1 MGRTVC
7 KAFVLEQVNYRLT
20 QEDFKIIE
28 VVLNWID
35 LHSGALTVLCTL
47 IYVIATIFICVYN
60 KRSANAAQT
69 ALQKS
74 MDLQMYDRMLSIAS
88 NIEQN
93 NYSNS
98 TMEITLLFGTSVWQQ
113 VERIKSLSD
122 ALNIWEKKRQRYWE
136 LCYKYGYD
144 DMLDANAS
152 RENAPQEVID
162 AANRQKKF
170 FAIIDEERSDS
181 EVDPEEYNHD
191 EILSSISLLKN
202 EITTLQKQLK
212 NNIYTILKSKITT
225 D

>member
-1 MGRTVC
+1 MP
-7 KAFVLEQVNYRLT
+7 AAVNYRLT
-20 QEDFKIIE
+20 DENLKIME
-28 VVLNWID
+28 LVLNWIE

-47 IYVIATIFICVYN
+47 IYVIATIFICIYN

-88 NIEQN
+88 KIEQN
-93 NYSNS
+93 DYSNS
-98 TMEITLLFGTSVWQQ
+98 TMEITLLFGMSVWQQ
-113 VERIKSLSD
+113 VEKVKSLSD
-122 ALNIWEKKRQRYWE
+122 ALNTYKKKKQRYWE

-144 DMLDANAS
+144 DMLDVKAR

-181 EVDPEEYNHD
+181 EVDPEEYNRD
-191 EILSSISLLKN
+191 EILSSIARLQN
-202 EITTLQKQLK
+202 EISVLQKQLK
-212 NNIYTILKSKITT
+212 NNIYTILKSKITI